1 MTRTSKHRPWL
12 ETYRAL
18 GIPWDVLP
26 ELPAKSL
33 ATYVEEHARDRGDRI
48 AIVYL
53 GRTWSYAALDA
64 LANRFAH
71 VLRARG
77 FRRGDVLGIH
87 LPNTPQYVLAFVA
100 ASKLGVTV
108 TSLSPLMTPP
118 ELLHQANDARVRAIL
133 SLEPAFE
140 AALRPVLDRIPTL
153 EQVYVS
159 SPTELLPDAEAA
171 SPRAPVG
178 SGVTVSG
185 LSEALAGAAT
195 TRVAT
200 APHPDDVVFLQ
211 YTGGTTGRPKGA
223 QLTLRNVLLNN
234 LQADVFNQY
243 RVGEEVI
250 AAAFPMFHIGGAAVT
265 YNALRAGAT
274 SLVIPDPR
282 NVEHFCAEM
291 RAHPPTIL
299 INVPALYQMLLASP
313 AFRALDFDRLRLAVT
328 AAAPFSVD
336 ELRRLEEVIGE
347 GKITEVYGMTE
358 TGPIQTCNP
367 APRFKLG
374 HVGIPVPGTDVRI
387 VDVETGTRDVPL
399 GEAGE
404 IIVRG
409 PQVMRG
415 YLDPEGTKH
424 ALRELDG
431 ETWMYT
437 GDVGIMDDEGY
448 VRICDRNKDML
459 IVGGYKVF
467 SVEVEHAVKALPFV
481 ALSALVGRP
490 DPARPGSEIARLVVQ
505 RMPGAALADDEAREA
520 ILRHCRANLA
530 PYKIPKE
537 IIFVDALPLTSVGK
551 IDKKAMRAEAAA
563 TSP

>member
-26 ELPAKSL
+26 ELPEKSL
-33 ATYVEEHARDRGDRI
+33 ASYVEEHARDRGDRV
-48 AIVYL
+48 ALVYL
-53 GRTWSYAALDA
+53 GRTWSYAELDA

-71 VLRARG
+71 VLRG
-77 FRRGDVLGIH
+77 HGLGKGDVLGIH
-87 LPNTPQYVLAFVA
+87 LPNTPQYVVAFVA
-100 ASKLGVTV
+100 ASKLGATV
-108 TSLSPLMTPP
+108 TSLSPLMTPR
-118 ELLHQANDARVRAIL
+118 ELLHQAEDARVRAIL

-140 AALRPVLDRIPTL
+140 STLRQVLDRIPTL
-153 EQVYVS
+153 EVVYVS
-159 SPTELLPDAEAA
+159 SPTELVPGGSTAAPRVPVSSSVAVHGLAAVLDA
-171 SPRAPVG
+171 AP
-178 SGVTVSG
+178 
-185 LSEALAGAAT
+185 T

-200 APHPDDVVFLQ
+200 APHPDDVVFLK
-211 YTGGTTGRPKGA
+211 YTGGTTGKPKGA

-234 LQADVFNQY
+234 LQADVFNRY

-299 INVPALYQMLLASP
+299 INVPSLYQMLLASP
-313 AFRALDFDRLRLAVT
+313 SFRALDFRRLRLAVT
-328 AAAPFSVD
+328 AAAPFSTD
-336 ELRRLEEVIGE
+336 ELKKLEEVIGE

-367 APRFKLG
+367 APRFKPG

-399 GEAGE
+399 GEPGE

-409 PQVMRG
+409 PQVMKG

-437 GDVGIMDDEGY
+437 GDVGVMDDEGY

-467 SVEVEHAVKALPFV
+467 SVEVEHEVKKLPFV
-481 ALSALVGRP
+481 AVSALVGRP

-505 RMPGAALADDEAREA
+505 RLPGSGLGEDEAREA

-530 PYKIPKE
+530 PYKIPRE
-537 IIFVDALPLTSVGK
+537 IVFVDALPLTSVGK
-551 IDKKAMRAEAAA
+551 IDKKAMRAEANALR
-563 TSP
+563 P